1 MKQMSTRNIV
11 LIPVLVL
18 IVLVITA
25 KVSGQVPDNEQDY
38 GMIMREGLRTMPDA
52 ELSGLVENS
61 GLTVMIGF
69 KEETAMRGVSRYGEP
84 LLSEEQTKLY
94 TKQVIE
100 SFCR

>member
-1 MKQMSTRNIV
+1 MKQMSTKNII

-84 LLSEEQTKLY
+84 LLL
-94 TKQVIE
+94 
-100 SFCR
+100 

>member
-1 MKQMSTRNIV
+1 MKQMSTKNII

-61 GLTVMIGF
+61 GLTVDDRF
-69 KEETAMRGVSRYGEP
+69 
-84 LLSEEQTKLY
+84 
-94 TKQVIE
+94 
-100 SFCR
+100 

>member
-84 LLSEEQTKLY
+84 LLL
-94 TKQVIE
+94 
-100 SFCR
+100 